1 MSVRLEL
8 ADAPALRRATRRT
21 RATRIALGLTLT
33 GLVVA
38 AALTAAKG
46 STPPA
51 KAAVPRKN
59 LEIVLDL
66 SGSVTSD
73 VGGTAGGALKFLQRE
88 ARGGTV
94 GLILFSD
101 SAEETLP
108 PGSSPRA
115 LDPFIS
121 YFSDPRRPAINPW
134 SNGFSAGTAIS
145 RGVTAARDAL
155 RRDHV
160 GGRVVIVSDL
170 GDAYTDR
177 PALKSALRVLKAT
190 PGIKATVFPLP
201 VTDTDVLMVVR
212 AILGP
217 SSVLSVADQPRRLE
231 PGRPTAFPLMLVTLA
246 ALVALG
252 IAANELL
259 AVSLRWRTA

>member
-1 MSVRLEL
+1 VRARLEL
-8 ADAPALRRATRRT
+8 ADAPALRRATLRT

-38 AALTAAKG
+38 AALAAAKG
-46 STPPA
+46 DTPPA
-51 KAAVPRKN
+51 KAAVARQN
-59 LEIVLDL
+59 LEIALDL

-73 VGGTAGGALKFLQRE
+73 VGGTAGGALKVLQRE

-94 GLILFSD
+94 GLVLFSD
-101 SAEETLP
+101 AAEETLP

-115 LDPFIS
+115 LDPFIR
-121 YFSDPRRPAINPW
+121 YFSDPERPAKNPW
-134 SNGFSAGTAIS
+134 SNGFAAGTAIS
-145 RGVTAARDAL
+145 RGVTVARDAL

-160 GGRVVIVSDL
+160 GGRVVIASDL

-177 PALKSALRVLKAT
+177 PALKSALRALKAT
-190 PGIKATVFPLP
+190 PGVKVTVFPLP
-201 VTDTDVLMVVR
+201 VTDTGGLMLVR
-212 AILGP
+212 RILGS
-217 SSVLSVADQPRRLE
+217 SSVMSVADRPPRVE
-231 PGRPTAFPLMLVTLA
+231 PGRPTGFPLLLVTLA